1 MSKCKV
7 SKAPLII
14 LICTWAVLT
23 LESSTR
29 VNKRGPISPARSPII
44 IITTSISMSVN
55 PLSLAGR
62 HESSKDPFMHLQRLI
77 EGLLSAA
84 LHIEMRFGI
93 GFKHEIDLLKAFTLF
108 LFMVNLTVLVWAII

>member
-1 MSKCKV
+1 
-7 SKAPLII
+7 
-14 LICTWAVLT
+14 
-23 LESSTR
+23 
-29 VNKRGPISPARSPII
+29 
-44 IITTSISMSVN
+44 
-55 PLSLAGR
+55 
-62 HESSKDPFMHLQRLI
+62 MHLQRLI